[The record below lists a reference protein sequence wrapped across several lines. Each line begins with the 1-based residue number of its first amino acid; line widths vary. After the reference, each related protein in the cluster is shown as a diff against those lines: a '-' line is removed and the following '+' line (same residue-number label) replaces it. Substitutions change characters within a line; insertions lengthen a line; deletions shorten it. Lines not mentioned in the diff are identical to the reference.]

1 MLNIIGKKKICFS
14 LSLVLILIGIGF
26 SIVKGLNFGIDFV
39 GGTKVVLNLN
49 EGYIKEDI
57 DIITKKYADDV
68 VTNTSGETEYEIRS
82 SSLDYQKVSDLVSE
96 IKEEYS
102 LEDDILVSQDEIGA
116 SVGKELKK
124 NSIVA
129 LVLTFIA
136 MLIYVAIRFEW
147 SYGAAALIALVHD
160 VIITLCFYAVFNI
173 QINTP
178 FIAAILTIIGYSIN
192 DTIVIFDRIRTNK
205 KKLRGKSDEEI
216 ANISVNETLSR
227 SINTSLTTL
236 MTIVS
241 VGIFVPAVRDFA
253 MPLIV
258 GIIAGAYSSIFI
270 ASPIWIMINN
280 RNKKKSNTENKS
292 KGKIATAK

>member
-102 LEDDILVSQDEIGA
+102 LEDRK
-116 SVGKELKK
+116 SV
-124 NSIVA
+124 V
-129 LVLTFIA
+129 
-136 MLIYVAIRFEW
+136 
-147 SYGAAALIALVHD
+147 
-160 VIITLCFYAVFNI
+160 
-173 QINTP
+173 
-178 FIAAILTIIGYSIN
+178 
-192 DTIVIFDRIRTNK
+192 
-205 KKLRGKSDEEI
+205 
-216 ANISVNETLSR
+216 
-227 SINTSLTTL
+227 
-236 MTIVS
+236 
-241 VGIFVPAVRDFA
+241 
-253 MPLIV
+253 
-258 GIIAGAYSSIFI
+258 
-270 ASPIWIMINN
+270 
-280 RNKKKSNTENKS
+280 
-292 KGKIATAK
+292 